1 MTKYIFSVFFLGFL
15 LLGKQ
20 HLVAQ
25 NKNLEI
31 SEALAANSEKLK
43 VKMGAQWFGKIWKF
57 KFGDYAVTDS
67 KNKYG
72 PTTSNSNFFNTK
84 VETKSNQK
92 FSFVLRDKT
101 TETAIVE
108 VAFSIQ
114 TKELLAIELFS
125 NFYLGPNLLLKDS
138 QNFTAFI
145 STSDNAT
152 DTWVLVLKMDQG
164 SEIENKQEAFLTNGE
179 RLISI
184 IPISSNDSGR
194 DSRMFPALGYEFT
207 ENDQPLGAMQ
217 YYGGGALGF
226 NKNIVWLPTHLE
238 PRMKLILAAAM
249 TSLLQ
254 KHADEMAID

>member
-1 MTKYIFSVFFLGFL
+1 MTKYILSVFFLAFL

-20 HLVAQ
+20 DSIAQ

-43 VKMGAQWFGKIWKF
+43 VKMGTQWFGKIWKF

-72 PTTSNSNFFNTK
+72 PTTTNSNFFNTK
-84 VETKSNQK
+84 VETKSDQN
-92 FSFVLRDKT
+92 FSFVLSDKKS
-101 TETAIVE
+101 ETALVT

-145 STSDNAT
+145 STSYNEA
-152 DTWVLVLKMDQG
+152 DTWVLVLKLDQG
-164 SEIENKQEAFLTNGE
+164 SEVGYKQEAFLTNGE

-184 IPISSNDSGR
+184 IPVSSKDSGR
-194 DSRMFPALGYEFT
+194 DSRMFPALGYEFK
-207 ENDQPLGAMQ
+207 ENDQPLCAMQ
-217 YYGGGALGF
+217 YYGGGALGY
-226 NKNIVWLPTHLE
+226 NKNIVWLPTNLE
-238 PRMKLILAAAM
+238 PGMKLILAAAM

-254 KHADEMAID
+254 KHADEMAMD